1 MKRFFGV
8 IALGLLTLVMV
19 TGCQS
24 ESPNPVV
31 LTEPA
36 SVVSQESGEPLVETG
51 AEVVTEPVAT
61 EPVETEGTDMPEES
75 AMEIATFG
83 SGCFWCTEA
92 FFQEVKGVK
101 KVESGYS
108 GGAVE
113 NPTYK
118 AVCSGLTGHAE
129 VVQVTYDP
137 KKISFTELLEIFFQT
152 HDPTTLNRQGAD
164 VGTQYRS
171 AIFYH
176 SDEQK
181 QTAEAV
187 KAKLDQAGIWPNRIV
202 TEITPFDKFYVAED
216 YHQDYFALN
225 PNAGY
230 CQAVIMPK
238 LGKFRK
244 VFEDKLADSEKE

>member
-1 MKRFFGV
+1 MKRSFGV
-8 IALGLLTLVMV
+8 IGMGLLTLVMMV
-19 TGCQS
+19 GCRS
-24 ESPNPVV
+24 ESSSPVAEI
-31 LTEPA
+31 EPA
-36 SVVSQESGEPLVETG
+36 SVVPEESTESSATTEAEGE
-51 AEVVTEPVAT
+51 T
-61 EPVETEGTDMPEES
+61 EPVETEGTDMAKES
-75 AMEIATFG
+75 ALEIATFG

-92 FFQEVKGVK
+92 FFQELKGVT

-137 KKISFTELLEIFFQT
+137 AEISFTELLEIFFQT

-176 SDEQK
+176 SDDQK
-181 QTAEAV
+181 KTAEAV

-202 TEITPFDKFYVAED
+202 TEITAFDKFYVAED

-230 CQAVIMPK
+230 CKAVIMPK
-238 LGKFRK
+238 LDKFRK
-244 VFEDKLADSEKE
+244 VFEDKLANPGEK